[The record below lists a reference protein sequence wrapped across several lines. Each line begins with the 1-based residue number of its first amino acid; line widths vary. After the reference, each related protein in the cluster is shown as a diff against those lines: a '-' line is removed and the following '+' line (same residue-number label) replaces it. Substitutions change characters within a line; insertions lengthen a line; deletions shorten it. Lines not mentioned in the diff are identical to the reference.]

1 MEPDY
6 IHILINGKIV
16 RSGDISL
23 AQEVEKKG
31 YSWLES

>member
-23 AQEVEKKG
+23 AQEVEKRG